1 MYADDEDDHYE
12 NEKHIIEIS
21 LVNRVRCNTHV
32 LIFMLAITNTSKLPL
47 YRNFVGQEVA
57 KTEKVIKTRF
67 CTIFNRLHN
76 PWRASLIKDE
86 MKKLDYQTWFEK
98 EQMVDDTDVQ
108 MFQRSAFITN
118 PAIIYCSKLTIE
130 TLEKGV
136 KYVQS

>member
-1 MYADDEDDHYE
+1 
-12 NEKHIIEIS
+12 
-21 LVNRVRCNTHV
+21 
-32 LIFMLAITNTSKLPL
+32 MLAITNTSKLPL

-108 MFQRSAFITN
+108 MFQGSAFITN

>member
-1 MYADDEDDHYE
+1 
-12 NEKHIIEIS
+12 
-21 LVNRVRCNTHV
+21 
-32 LIFMLAITNTSKLPL
+32 MLAITNTSKLPL

-98 EQMVDDTDVQ
+98 EKMVDDTDVQ

-136 KYVQS
+136 KYVQSKQ